1 MARRR
6 AKKTVKKLP
15 SSPVND
21 VNGAVETEAQIDKEQ
36 AAFTD
41 QEVERQ
47 SAAIRAIRDVEI
59 EHLLTEVRLLRS
71 YFSEEQLQT
80 SAQNFFKE
88 NLPNLLVV
96 RNEGNRQFEMQ
107 WNNEDGNLPMNQG
120 DGSDIHT
127 SLLRRLSMAYPDC
140 SAAIAS
146 LGGFQFSS
154 KAVKT
159 SLVGAANLQ
168 ISDFVLEEPSDS
180 QMLGMQDGLRTPGVC
195 LFLVTWVY
203 IALHKVSLLLKR
215 NLCNTLEP
223 NSFQLQDLE
232 EAFQLMQHKM
242 PANNY
247 HCTIDTPMKVSSQRL
262 SVGMT
267 LKTLR
272 LPKPGEMLLSV
283 HGSPLGVYKEDNME
297 AINESEE
304 G

>member
-21 VNGAVETEAQIDKEQ
+21 VNGAMEAQIDKEQ

-168 ISDFVLEEPSDS
+168 ISDFVLEEPSDT
-180 QMLGMQDGLRTPGVC
+180 QLLGMQDGLQTPG
-195 LFLVTWVY
+195 
-203 IALHKVSLLLKR
+203 
-215 NLCNTLEP
+215 
-223 NSFQLQDLE
+223 
-232 EAFQLMQHKM
+232 
-242 PANNY
+242 
-247 HCTIDTPMKVSSQRL
+247 VSSQRL

-267 LKTLR
+267 PKTLR